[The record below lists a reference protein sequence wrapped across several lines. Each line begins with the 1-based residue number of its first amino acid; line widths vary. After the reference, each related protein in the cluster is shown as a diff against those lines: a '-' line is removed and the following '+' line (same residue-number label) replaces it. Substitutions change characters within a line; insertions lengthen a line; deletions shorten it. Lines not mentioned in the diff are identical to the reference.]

1 MATKKYSE
9 RAEPK
14 RAEGRE
20 NKMPPAMVKRMEKS
34 ERAPMPARKSGARG
48 R

>member
-9 RAEPK
+9 KTEPK
-14 RAEGRE
+14 RAEKRE

-34 ERAPMPARKSGARG
+34 ERGPMPKSAPRG